1 MRPTWIRGG
10 PVTDRHREDTTP
22 QPQSVLIVGSGFA
35 GFECAR
41 RLSKLLH
48 RHRSDATV
56 TMISPVDYL
65 LYTPLLPE
73 VAGGAIDPRF
83 ATVPLI
89 DMLPGVRLFRA
100 YVDSVDLSARTLR
113 CRDQENTSYELSW
126 DRLVLTP
133 GSISRLFDIPGL
145 AEHARGLKST
155 AQALYLR
162 DHILEQFELARI
174 DSDPERATA
183 RKTIVVV
190 GSSYSGTELI
200 AQLCAMAA
208 VAVRDFE
215 FERGDVRLILV
226 ERSGRMMPELG
237 PELAAR
243 AERVLRRRGVQ
254 IRVGVTLSQV
264 APDHVIL
271 SDGTRIDTYTVA
283 WVAGVVASPLIAA
296 TGLPTEKGRL
306 KVGSDLQVPSFD
318 GVYAGGDAAAVPDA
332 TNPETITPPT
342 AQHANRQ
349 GKVLARNVAA
359 SLGYGSPRE
368 YRHRDLGTVVD
379 LGPGFAVADPLNIHL
394 SGFAAKLVTRLYHL
408 YAIPRNA
415 NRWAVALGYLTNLLF
430 ARPLV
435 SIGFAQSSL
444 ARFSASEEF
453 IPASEMM
460 HPRDEQMYADDL
472 RYQKAA
478 ADGSAPSLKSD

>member
-1 MRPTWIRGG
+1 LR
-10 PVTDRHREDTTP
+10 
-22 QPQSVLIVGSGFA
+22 
-35 GFECAR
+35 
-41 RLSKLLH
+41 
-48 RHRSDATV
+48 RHRSDVTV

-89 DMLPGVRLFRA
+89 DTLPGVRLFRA
-100 YVDSVDLSARTLR
+100 YVDSVDLSAHTLR
-113 CRDQENTSYELSW
+113 CHDQENTTHELAW

-133 GSISRLFDIPGL
+133 GAITRLFDIPGL

-174 DSDPERATA
+174 DDDVERAKA

-200 AQLCAMAA
+200 AQLCTLSS
-208 VAVRDFE
+208 VAVHDFG
-215 FERGDVRLILV
+215 FEPGEVQLILV
-226 ERSGRMMPELG
+226 ERSGRMLPELG
-237 PELAAR
+237 PKLAAR
-243 AERVLRRRGVQ
+243 AERVLRDRGVQ
-254 IRVGVTLSQV
+254 IRVGVTLSEV
-264 APDHVIL
+264 AADHIIL
-271 SDGTRIDTYTVA
+271 SDGARIGTYTVA
-283 WVAGVVASPLIAA
+283 WVTGVVASPLIS
-296 TGLPTEKGRL
+296 TMGLPTEKGRL
-306 KVGSDLQVPSFD
+306 TVGPDLRVPGFD
-318 GVYAGGDAAAVPDA
+318 DVFAGGDAAAVPDT
-332 TNPETITPPT
+332 TNPGAITPPT

-359 SLGYGSPRE
+359 SLGYGSPVQ

-379 LGPGFAVADPLNIHL
+379 LGPGFAVANPLNIHL
-394 SGFAAKLVTRLYHL
+394 SGFAAKIVTRAYHL

-415 NRWAVALGYLTNLLF
+415 NRWAVALGYVTELLF
-430 ARPLV
+430 TRPLV
-435 SIGFAQSSL
+435 SIGLAQSAL

-453 IPASEMM
+453 IAPPSKKV
-460 HPRDEQMYADDL
+460 RDEQMYADEL
-472 RYQKAA
+472 RYQNAA
-478 ADGSAPSLKSD
+478 ANATTPPGNAI

>member
-1 MRPTWIRGG
+1 MRLAPTRTG
-10 PVTDRHREDTTP
+10 VTERQAGDDTMR
-22 QPQSVLIVGSGFA
+22 QPSSIVIVGSGFA

-48 RHRSDATV
+48 RHRADATV
-56 TMISPVDYL
+56 TLISPVDYL

-73 VAGGAIDPRF
+73 VAGGAIDPRL
-83 ATVPLI
+83 ATVPLV
-89 DMLPGVRLFRA
+89 DLLPGVRLFRA
-100 YVDSVDLSARTLR
+100 YVDSVDLAARSLR
-113 CRDQENTSYELSW
+113 CRDQENTSHELSW

-133 GSISRLFDIPGL
+133 GSITRLFDIPGL

-174 DSDPERATA
+174 DEDRERAAA

-208 VAVRDFE
+208 VAVHNFGFE
-215 FERGDVRLILV
+215 PGDVRLILV
-226 ERSGRMMPELG
+226 ERSGRLMPELG
-237 PELAAR
+237 PQLAAR
-243 AERVLRRRGVQ
+243 AEQALGRRGVEFL
-254 IRVGVTLSQV
+254 VGVTLSRV
-264 APDHVIL
+264 AADHVII
-271 SDGTRIDTYTVA
+271 SDGTRIGTYTVA
-283 WVAGVVASPLIAA
+283 WVAGVVASPLITA

-306 KVGSDLQVPSFD
+306 KVGADLQVPGFR
-318 GVYAGGDAAAVPDA
+318 GVYAGGDAAAVPDV
-332 TNPETITPPT
+332 TNPGAITPPT

-349 GKVLARNVAA
+349 GRVLARNVAA
-359 SLGYGSPRE
+359 SLGYGSSRN

-379 LGPGFAVADPLNIHL
+379 LGPGFAVANPLNIQL
-394 SGFAAKLVTRLYHL
+394 SGLAAKFVTRLYHL

-415 NRWAVALGYLTNLLF
+415 NRWAVALGYLTNVLF
-430 ARPLV
+430 TRPLV

-444 ARFSASEEF
+444 ARFSASEGF
-453 IPASEMM
+453 TPASAAMN
-460 HPRDEQMYADDL
+460 PRDDQMYADDL
-472 RYQKAA
+472 RYQKAS
-478 ADGSAPSLKSD
+478 ADRTTKEKC